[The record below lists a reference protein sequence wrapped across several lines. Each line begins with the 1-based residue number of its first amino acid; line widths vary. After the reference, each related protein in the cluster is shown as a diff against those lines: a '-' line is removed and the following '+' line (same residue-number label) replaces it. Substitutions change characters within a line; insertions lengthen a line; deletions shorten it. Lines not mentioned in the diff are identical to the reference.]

1 MRCLINTGL
10 PLHLTVRVEPTGILL
25 ISNSA
30 EAKASTSA
38 EALILDTNYIDRT
51 FNDDDDNDDAQ
62 TSTLM
67 MIQTNTIMMMI
78 HKHQQV
84 FYQPRIVIHDK
95 VIP

>member
-1 MRCLINTGL
+1 MNTGL
-10 PLHLTVRVEPTGILL
+10 PLHFTVRVEPTGILL

-51 FNDDDDNDDAQ
+51 FNDDDDDDAQ
-62 TSTLM
+62 TSTMM

-84 FYQPRIVIHDK
+84 FYQPRIVIHYK